1 MKIVSRVEE
10 LRELIRKTKQQNK
23 TIGLVPTMGYL
34 HEGHLTLMRT
44 AKAKYDVVVASIF
57 VNPLQFG
64 PKEDYAVYPRDLE
77 RDSKLAAAAGVDLLF
92 TPTVEDMYPRGL
104 EHMLTYVHVNHIT
117 DKLCGA
123 TRPGHFQG
131 VTTVVTKLFNIVK
144 PDAAFFG
151 QKDAQQVIVIKRM
164 VADLSMDIEIVTVP
178 IVRES
183 DGLAMS
189 SRNVFLT
196 SGERNSA
203 LVLSRSLRL
212 SCELLTAGERS
223 ADKIKEAMRRMIAAE
238 PEVSIDYI
246 SICDT
251 ETLEELDLVT
261 ARTLVAIA
269 VKVGKIRL
277 IDNMVWGDNIAAHA
291 I

>member
-10 LRELIRKTKQQNK
+10 LRELIRKVRQQGK

-44 AKAKYDVVVASIF
+44 AKARHDVVVASIF

-64 PKEDYAVYPRDLE
+64 PKEDYAVYPRDLD
-77 RDSKLAAAAGVDLLF
+77 RDSKLAAEAGVDILF
-92 TPTVEDMYPRGL
+92 APTVEEMYPDGFDN
-104 EHMLTYVHVNHIT
+104 MLTYVNVIRIT

-123 TRPGHFQG
+123 TRPGHFRG

-151 QKDAQQVIVIKRM
+151 QKDAQQVVVIKRM
-164 VADLSMDIEIVTVP
+164 VADLNMDIEIVTVP
-178 IVRES
+178 IVREN

-196 SGERNSA
+196 PDERKSA
-203 LVLSRSLRL
+203 LVLSRSLAL
-212 SCELLTAGERS
+212 SNKLLNSGERS
-223 ADKIKEAMRRMIAAE
+223 ADKVKDAMRRMITAE
-238 PEVSIDYI
+238 PNVSIDYI

-251 ETLEELDLVT
+251 ETLDELDLVKDR
-261 ARTLVAIA
+261 ALVALA
-269 VKVGKIRL
+269 VKVGKTRL
-277 IDNMVWGDNIAAHA
+277 IDNMVWGE
-291 I
+291 